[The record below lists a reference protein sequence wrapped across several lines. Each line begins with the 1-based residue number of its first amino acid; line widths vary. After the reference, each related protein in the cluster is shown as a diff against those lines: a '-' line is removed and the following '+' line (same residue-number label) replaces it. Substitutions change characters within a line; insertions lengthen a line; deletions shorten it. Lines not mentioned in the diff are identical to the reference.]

1 MMKAYDEFERTVEL
15 VVTKGKNKNSTK
27 LKQAIKDKDG
37 LKNSPIQPYQV
48 HKQNGVKNIGLLL
61 EDLIVIDIDEGHA
74 EGVSGSQSFNDW
86 LNTRK
91 DSKEIY
97 NQVVSTMRVKTP
109 SNGVHI
115 YYFIPKGMTYK
126 DIPRIVNRDVG
137 IDILTGK
144 YNYVPAPNTDRGDGI
159 YELFEEFGTD
169 TDKTP
174 MIAPDWVFD
183 LINYLNNKKNE
194 NQNKNQKRNGKVNR
208 NHNNVNKRVS
218 DRSNESKD
226 MVMTENETNIT
237 RILHAMMYGFDE
249 GSRNSDLMSIAGILL
264 FYVSKDLLPVEVA
277 MDAVENIGKKCTPPM
292 EEKEI
297 VSVWNSAFSYYN

>member
-37 LKNSPIQPYQV
+37 LKNSPIQPYKV

-74 EGVSGSQSFNDW
+74 EGVSGKKSFNDW
-86 LNTRK
+86 LSTRK

-115 YYFIPKGMTYK
+115 FFFIPKGMTYK
-126 DIPRIVNRDVG
+126 DIPRIVNREVG

-144 YNYVPAPNTDRGDGI
+144 YNYVPAPNTDRGDGK

-183 LINYLNNKKNE
+183 LISYLNNKKNE
-194 NQNKNQKRNGKVNR
+194 DKGKIKEQGNFKSNNGYSVKEGDHAV
-208 NHNNVNKRVS
+208 
-218 DRSNESKD
+218 E
-226 MVMTENETNIT
+226 
-237 RILHAMMYGFDE
+237 RILQAITYGFKQGERNERFTSLVGTLKRYHDNGMCRKSTMIDFLSLVAYRCEPPLQADE
-249 GSRNSDLMSIAGILL
+249 VLSI
-264 FYVSKDLLPVEVA
+264 
-277 MDAVENIGKKCTPPM
+277 
-292 EEKEI
+292 
-297 VSVWNSAFSYYN
+297 WNSIMYD

>member
-1 MMKAYDEFERTVEL
+1 MKSYDEFERTVEL

-37 LKNSPIQPYQV
+37 LKNSPIQPYEV

-74 EGVSGSQSFNDW
+74 EGVSGSKSFNSW

-97 NQVVSTMRVKTP
+97 NQVVNTMRVRTP

-115 YYFIPKGMTYK
+115 FFFIPKGMAYK
-126 DIPRIVNRDVG
+126 DIPRIVNREVG

-144 YNYVPAPNTDRGDGI
+144 YNYVPAPNTDRGDGK
-159 YELFEEFGTD
+159 YELFEQFGTD

-174 MIAPDWVFD
+174 MVAPDWVFD
-183 LINYLNNKKNE
+183 LIEYLNTNDVKKKQKNKSKSKNE
-194 NQNKNQKRNGKVNR
+194 YSVKGGDHPV
-208 NHNNVNKRVS
+208 
-218 DRSNESKD
+218 E
-226 MVMTENETNIT
+226 
-237 RILHAMMYGFDE
+237 RILQAVAYGFGQGE
-249 GSRNSDLMSIAGILL
+249 RNERMTSLVGTLKWYVDNNLCRESTVIDYIALVSEQCEPPLQPNEVLSI
-264 FYVSKDLLPVEVA
+264 
-277 MDAVENIGKKCTPPM
+277 
-292 EEKEI
+292 
-297 VSVWNSAFSYYN
+297 WNSIMND